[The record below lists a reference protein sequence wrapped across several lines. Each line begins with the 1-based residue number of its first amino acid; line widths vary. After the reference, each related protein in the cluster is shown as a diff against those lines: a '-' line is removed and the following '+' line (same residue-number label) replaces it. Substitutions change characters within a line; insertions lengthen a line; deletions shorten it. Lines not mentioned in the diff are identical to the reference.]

1 MPMYGTTTKTSTY
14 TILDIRKTFEGCEAD
29 IRTIARRTGKW
40 TMEYVD
46 KIFYDILLLAE
57 NEYLYSVDVVL
68 LNSETGRVI
77 RASKFIVNS
86 LGTSTESER
95 AGKNNDWADIP
106 NTKLSVILAY
116 TQKWKNL
123 NASEKENFSK
133 GFKLS
138 WTASSIDNSFP
149 SLQSSNAQLYAS
161 KGYELQKTNYK

>member
-1 MPMYGTTTKTSTY
+1 MLMYGTTTKTSTY
-14 TILDIRKTFEGCEAD
+14 TVLDIRKTFEGCEAD

-46 KIFYDILLLAE
+46 KIFYDILLFAE
-57 NEYLYSVDVVL
+57 NEYLYSVDIVL
-68 LNSETGRVI
+68 LNNETGGVI

-106 NTKLSVILAY
+106 NTRLSVILAY
-116 TQKWKNL
+116 TQKWRNL
-123 NASEKENFSK
+123 TTTEKENFSK
-133 GFKLS
+133 NLKIS

-149 SLQSSNAQLYAS
+149 NLQSSNAQLYAS